1 MLRHR
6 SALLLVVVLL
16 GSMLWSV
23 PTAAQQ
29 RVTVMHWQ
37 HFHEARAAALRALQ
51 TVYQQKNPTVT
62 IQPDLPPLAQY
73 FDKLLTAL
81 ATGSGPDVFQVR
93 AEWMPI
99 LINGGF
105 VAAAPEAIASEADL
119 GDFFPWTLAPFRRGN
134 RYYGLPTDVQHLV
147 MYINDDL
154 AREAGTDPAKPP
166 QTWDELIAAAK
177 RATKR
182 DAQGNITQAGL
193 DTRYKWAVYSSL
205 LYQQVWPNVVN
216 PAAKRAEWG
225 SAQGIGAWK
234 VVEGFLRGATALDSP
249 RFLPGQRKWE
259 ARKAVFYI
267 NHPVNRGVIE
277 QLAPDLRYTIA
288 PIPRSGRDLVI
299 PARFWAYVVNA
310 RSRNQEAAWRWVLFL
325 TSPAGVRTWMKEA
338 GDLPWRQSLVR
349 YEPNAVVRET
359 LKFVRPVDYTG
370 NCDSIRDNLFDAVA
384 LTSTPLEQLVAEAA
398 AKETQCVQEAL
409 K

>member
-1 MLRHR
+1 MLNRKLILPLVVILT
-6 SALLLVVVLL
+6 ALLWP
-16 GSMLWSV
+16 GHSV
-23 PTAAQQ
+23 AQQ
-29 RVTVMHWQ
+29 RVTVLHWQ

-51 TVYQQKNPTVT
+51 TVYQQQNTGVA
-62 IQPDLPPLAQY
+62 IQTDLPPLAQY

-105 VAAAPEAIASEADL
+105 VAGAPESVIAEANI
-119 GDFFPWTLAPFRRGN
+119 GDFFPWTLTPFRRGN

-147 MYINDDL
+147 MYINNPL
-154 AREAGTDPAKPP
+154 AREAGLDPARPP
-166 QTWDELIAAAK
+166 QTWDELVTQAR

-182 DAQGNITQAGL
+182 DGQGNIVQAGL
-193 DTRYKWAVYSSL
+193 DTRYKWAVYSSI
-205 LYQQVWPNVVN
+205 LYQHVFPNVVN
-216 PAAKRAEWG
+216 PAAKRAAWG
-225 SAQGIGAWK
+225 GPQGIAAWK
-234 VVEGFLRGATALDSP
+234 IVEQLLRGPAAVDSP

-259 ARKAVFYI
+259 AKKAVFYI

-277 QLAPDLRYTIA
+277 QLAPDIAYTIA
-288 PIPRSGRDLVI
+288 PIPRTGRDLVI
-299 PARFWAYVVNA
+299 PARFWAYVVNS

-325 TSPAGVRTWMKEA
+325 TSPVGVRTWMKEA
-338 GDLPWRQSLVR
+338 GDLPWRQSLVS
-349 YEPNAVVRET
+349 YEPNAVVRDT

-370 NCDSIRDNLFDAVA
+370 NCDPIRDNLFDAVA
-384 LTSTPLEQLVAEAA
+384 LTTTPIEQLVAEAV